1 MPPYRHSQPG
11 YLIIAVTAL
20 AAVILVVLVR
30 PADPP
35 LLRWIPLGLLATAG
49 AIFSRLIVD
58 VTAGELRI
66 QFAPGWPRWR
76 WRLSEIASAHPVR
89 NPWIA
94 GWGIH
99 WMPGYPGYWVINVS
113 GFDAVELRLR
123 NGRRYRVGTD
133 DLGGLLAALRQAG
146 VPDPAPARA

>member
-1 MPPYRHSQPG
+1 VV
-11 YLIIAVTAL
+11 VT
-20 AAVILVVLVR
+20 
-30 PADPP
+30 DS
-35 LLRWIPLGLLATAG
+35 LLRRELAHSAYNERRAECAEGVRLLRT
-49 AIFSRLIVD
+49 RLPSIRSLRD

-76 WRLSEIASAHPVR
+76 WRLSEIASAHPVC